1 AIRRDNSGGGV
12 ILEIKASPPGA
23 RCSSPIGARTK
34 YPTSHSAL
42 ALPVA
47 VHAAALAMTRLAN
60 ATQRQPKAI
69 LLIAKGSVPRRPCRA
84 HSPTSSGVAIKI
96 MKGLRAR
103 KDGDGIWPFQNPSTN
118 ERSVK
123 SAAHS
128 RMVLLC

>member
-1 AIRRDNSGGGV
+1 DSTDGASGRSLKV
-12 ILEIKASPPGA
+12 E
-23 RCSSPIGARTK
+23 RTK
-34 YPTSHSAL
+34 YAPSPSAL

-47 VHAAALAMTRLAN
+47 VHDAALAMTRLAN

-103 KDGDGIWPFQNPSTN
+103 KDGDGIWPCQNPRSI

-123 SAAHS
+123 SSAHS